1 MKKFV
6 GLIAVGA
13 CLLLT
18 SCASLTKEECQL
30 GNWLVIGHSD
40 GVNGRSASRI
50 SEHQKAC
57 ARVNINPNY
66 AEWERGR
73 QAGLLEYCTESNAYR
88 LGRRGRTINS
98 VCPEKKAMRLIK
110 MNEKGKVLYRLESKI
125 SSDRDKLEKYQ
136 EEIKK
141 LKNGEML
148 DFKTEKEAR
157 TYLLE
162 IVNKVKILKTN
173 IDKNQ
178 KALDKKIEM
187 GF

>member
-1 MKKFV
+1 MKK
-6 GLIAVGA
+6 LI
-13 CLLLT
+13 LLLSCT
-18 SCASLTKEECQL
+18 MMLSSCASLTKEECQL
-30 GNWLVIGHSD
+30 GNWLVIGHTD
-40 GVNGRSASRI
+40 GANGRSSSRI
-50 SEHQKAC
+50 AEHQKAC
-57 ARVNINPNY
+57 ARVNISPNY

-88 LGRRGRTINS
+88 LGRRGLTINS
-98 VCPEKKAMRLIK
+98 VCPKKTALQLLKI
-110 MNEKGKVLYRLESKI
+110 NEKGKVLYRLERKI
-125 SSDRDKLEKYQ
+125 SEDKDKLEKYQ

-157 TYLLE
+157 EYLLE
-162 IVNKVKILKTN
+162 IVDKVKTLKTN

-178 KALDKKIEM
+178 KSLDKKIEL